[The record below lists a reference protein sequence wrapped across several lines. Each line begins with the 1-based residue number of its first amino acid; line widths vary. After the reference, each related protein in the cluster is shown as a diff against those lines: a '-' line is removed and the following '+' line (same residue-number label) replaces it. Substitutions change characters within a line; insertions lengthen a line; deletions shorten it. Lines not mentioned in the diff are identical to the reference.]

1 MKARLQAVQT
11 VLASGIGIVIVL
23 AIIRVILHTLINQ
36 QYGFHR
42 DELQVFDDARYLA
55 WGYVPY
61 PPFTPIIAA
70 IARAL
75 FGESLVGL
83 RFFSALAQATAMI
96 VAALMAREMGG
107 KRLAQ
112 IVAGVSVAIMPVST
126 VQSSLFEYVSF

>member
-1 MKARLQAVQT
+1 MKTRLQGLQT
-11 VLASGIGIVIVL
+11 AMTSGIGIVIVL
-23 AIIRVILHTLINQ
+23 AIIRVILHTAINH

-42 DELQVFDDARYLA
+42 DELQFFDDARFLA

-61 PPFTPIIAA
+61 PPFTPFVAA

-83 RFFSALAQATAMI
+83 RFFSALAQAAAMI
-96 VAALMAREMGG
+96 VVALMAREMGG

-112 IVAGVSVAIMPVST
+112 IVAGVSVAIMPLST
-126 VQSSLFEYVSF
+126 SA